1 MPCPVLDALN
11 TATIRWLFLP
21 IMEFTVDQRKLRII
35 NHCQTALVKYLES
48 TVTVIFA
55 SVLYFGVILHFAC
68 EETGSDTFGRRLYFR
83 WLLSV

>member
-68 EETGSDTFGRRLYFR
+68 EETEKLK
-83 WLLSV
+83 